1 MLNQVEARVSRAAC
15 ASFALASVFALLAA
29 CGSEPELAPRATP
42 SYSASYPQQGET
54 SPEELV
60 YLSSVVARVRFLSA
74 SAGVRN
80 YPSEDGRSP
89 APVLVFRFRV
99 VEYLKGSGGEELTV
113 RVLAASPQGG
123 GSDYI
128 ISPSGD
134 SVIRLSPTPTP
145 NANEAL
151 RMAQSKL
158 AERDTRWDDREAI
171 VFLRPSP
178 VSTESGVY
186 EFTYRAD
193 WSPGLHNYAI
203 TSDYSNSYVPNRA
216 WLPGVAPAG
225 NAPTGDATRD
235 AAPASSSSSE
245 PRYFTGAPAAQP
257 VQPGGVATNFATPT
271 SQSATLSATTP
282 ASQSETLSTATPASP
297 SAPPSAISPSTP
309 SISLSDVK
317 ALVAANA
324 DMVAKAKTVP
334 GYEDCLKAKFEFDG
348 IYKRYPPEMDF
359 IERRI
364 PSGQPAGHRLWP
376 TPQGGDPGIY
386 YDKWWFAG
394 PDSDLFAIRITND
407 PDNNPA
413 TGYATEEVALRPVP
427 EGKYN
432 VYANDQPSTWVPCGY
447 NPEVSLNRRE
457 VTIIATAPDGVVHE
471 AFFDPVNMKGGA
483 VGADASNGVLAPPD
497 FTFNGANVSL
507 DSIRWESQ
515 AVEMRLSP
523 HTRLG
528 NHHADFIAPDGSVAL
543 RLDFDDA
550 SETGAGANR
559 ALRWK
564 VCVQPWSDGDLLMLR
579 VSESPA
585 DLAGATRDAGCAV
598 LATPTPAPG
607 AN

>member
-1 MLNQVEARVSRAAC
+1 MLNRVAARVSRAAC
-15 ASFALASVFALLAA
+15 ASFAVACVFALLVA
-29 CGSEPELAPRATP
+29 CGVKPDIPATP
-42 SYSASYPQQGET
+42 ATEARGAEPTAVASHAMEAREAEPTTLTPGVAVTTFHASVAAQGET

-80 YPSEDGRSP
+80 YPSDDGRSP
-89 APVLVFRFRV
+89 APVLAFRFRV

-145 NANEAL
+145 DANEAL

-186 EFTYRAD
+186 EFTYRGD

-245 PRYFTGAPAAQP
+245 PRYFTGAPAVQP
-257 VQPGGVATNFATPT
+257 VQPGGVVANSATPA
-271 SQSATLSATTP
+271 SLSATPSAATQD
-282 ASQSETLSTATPASP
+282 SQSETLSTATPASLSETP
-297 SAPPSAISPSTP
+297 SSTSPSTP

-324 DMVAKAKTVP
+324 DMVTKTKAVP

-348 IYKRYPPEMDF
+348 LYKKHPPEMTF
-359 IERRI
+359 NEIRI
-364 PSGQPAGHRLWP
+364 PSGQPSGHR
-376 TPQGGDPGIY
+376 PGQ
-386 YDKWWFAG
+386 
-394 PDSDLFAIRITND
+394 SH
-407 PDNNPA
+407 
-413 TGYATEEVALRPVP
+413 
-427 EGKYN
+427 
-432 VYANDQPSTWVPCGY
+432 
-447 NPEVSLNRRE
+447 LN
-457 VTIIATAPDGVVHE
+457 
-471 AFFDPVNMKGGA
+471 K
-483 VGADASNGVLAPPD
+483 
-497 FTFNGANVSL
+497 
-507 DSIRWESQ
+507 
-515 AVEMRLSP
+515 MRDM
-523 HTRLG
+523 R
-528 NHHADFIAPDGSVAL
+528 
-543 RLDFDDA
+543 
-550 SETGAGANR
+550 
-559 ALRWK
+559 
-564 VCVQPWSDGDLLMLR
+564 
-579 VSESPA
+579 
-585 DLAGATRDAGCAV
+585 
-598 LATPTPAPG
+598 
-607 AN
+607 